1 MNSPHLLDDRD
12 KSMTCFDIILAMV
25 RLLDDKVN
33 ENSRAKHAQQIIVM
47 FDECLM
53 TGERALTFDDRTGRA
68 GETLVISSLTLT
80 IRCTLLK
87 SFL

>member
-33 ENSRAKHAQQIIVM
+33 ENSGAKHAQQIIVM

-53 TGERALTFDDRTGRA
+53 S
-68 GETLVISSLTLT
+68 V
-80 IRCTLLK
+80 
-87 SFL
+87 